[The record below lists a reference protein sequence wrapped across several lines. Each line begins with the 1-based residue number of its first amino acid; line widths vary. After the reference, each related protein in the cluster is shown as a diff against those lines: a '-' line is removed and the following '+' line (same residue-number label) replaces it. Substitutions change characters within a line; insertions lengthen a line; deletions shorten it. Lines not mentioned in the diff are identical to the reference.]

1 MTKYA
6 SGILDIVSRPGG
18 HLTAEQIFWEMKREY
33 PAIVMATVYNNLNAL
48 CAQGAI
54 RRLRLEGQ
62 PDRYDRTIRHDHMVC
77 RRCGELTDVFIGDLT
92 DRLRAETGFEVDFYE
107 LKISWICKKC
117 REKEASAEREE
128 RSNPTGRE
136 RGVAS
141 ASR

>member
-18 HLTAEQIFWEMKREY
+18 HLTAEQIFWEMKRRH

-62 PDRYDRTIRHDHMVC
+62 PDRYDRTIRHDHMIC
-77 RRCGELTDVFIGDLT
+77 SL
-92 DRLRAETGFEVDFYE
+92 DRKSV
-107 LKISWICKKC
+107 
-117 REKEASAEREE
+117 
-128 RSNPTGRE
+128 
-136 RGVAS
+136 V
-141 ASR
+141 

>member
-1 MTKYA
+1 
-6 SGILDIVSRPGG
+6 
-18 HLTAEQIFWEMKREY
+18 MKREY

-136 RGVAS
+136 RGAAS